1 MTVVIDT
8 PEGINMLRLI
18 SMAHALALEVN
29 TGMKMSRGVSV
40 LAIAQRDGITN
51 KRTKKGALKD
61 VVEYIQLVH
70 EAEGRPPWEPSETIV
85 RAMG

>member
-1 MTVVIDT
+1 MTITVDT
-8 PEGINMLRLI
+8 PEGIEMFRLLAI
-18 SMAHALALEVN
+18 AHALSLEVN

-40 LAIAQRDGITN
+40 LAVAQRDGLTV

-61 VVEYIQLVH
+61 VIAYIQRVDP
-70 EAEGRPPWEPSETIV
+70 EYQPSDTII